1 MSNDIQTGKL
11 PVSSITTGTQK
22 TANAQSRAA
31 DKPADGAPAR
41 VADSV
46 SITDQVSRLQEIENM
61 LGSVPPVNNALV
73 HEVSQMIADGT
84 LEMDLERTASRLIEM
99 ETGVPSSDTSDEK

>member
-11 PVSSITTGTQK
+11 PVSSINTGTQK

-31 DKPADGAPAR
+31 DKPADNAPAR
-41 VADSV
+41 VSDTV

-61 LGSVPPVNNALV
+61 LGSAPPVNNALV
-73 HEVSQMIADGT
+73 NEVSQMIANGT
-84 LEMDLERTASRLIEM
+84 LEMDLERTASRLIEA
-99 ETGVPSSDTSDEK
+99 ETGVPSPDKK

>member
-11 PVSSITTGTQK
+11 PVSTLPTGSQK
-22 TANAQSRAA
+22 TANVSGQAAQKSALGTEQPRA
-31 DKPADGAPAR
+31 DK
-41 VADSV
+41 V

-61 LGSVPPVNNALV
+61 LGSTPPVNSSLV
-73 HEVSQMIADGT
+73 AEVSQMIANGT

-99 ETGVPSSDTSDEK
+99 ETGVPSPEDK

>member
-11 PVSSITTGTQK
+11 PVATLHTGGQK
-22 TANAQSRAA
+22 TANLSGQAAQKS
-31 DKPADGAPAR
+31 AR
-41 VADSV
+41 GVEQASSDTV

-73 HEVSQMIADGT
+73 AEVSAMIANGT
-84 LEMDLERTASRLIEM
+84 LEMNLERTASRLIEM
-99 ETGVPSSDTSDEK
+99 ETGVPASEDK

>member
-11 PVSSITTGTQK
+11 PVSSINTGAQK
-22 TANAQSRAA
+22 PASAQSRAA
-31 DKPADGAPAR
+31 DKSAEGAPTR

-61 LGSVPPVNNALV
+61 LGSVPPVNNNLV
-73 HEVSQMIADGT
+73 NEVSQMIADGT

-99 ETGVPSSDTSDEK
+99 ETGVPSSDEK

>member
-11 PVSSITTGTQK
+11 PVASLHTGSQK
-22 TANAQSRAA
+22 TANLSGQAAQKSASSPEQPRS
-31 DKPADGAPAR
+31 DK
-41 VADSV
+41 V

-73 HEVSQMIADGT
+73 AEVSDMIANGT
-84 LEMDLERTASRLIEM
+84 LEMNLERTASRLIEM
-99 ETGVPSSDTSDEK
+99 ETGVSSPKDK

>member
-1 MSNDIQTGKL
+1 MSNDIQTGNL
-11 PVSSITTGTQK
+11 PVSNISTSSQKAANQTGQSAQK
-22 TANAQSRAA
+22 AGSQSPAA
-31 DKPADGAPAR
+31 RPADT
-41 VADSV
+41 V

-73 HEVSQMIADGT
+73 EEVRQLIANGN

-99 ETGVPSSDTSDEK
+99 ETGVPAPDKK